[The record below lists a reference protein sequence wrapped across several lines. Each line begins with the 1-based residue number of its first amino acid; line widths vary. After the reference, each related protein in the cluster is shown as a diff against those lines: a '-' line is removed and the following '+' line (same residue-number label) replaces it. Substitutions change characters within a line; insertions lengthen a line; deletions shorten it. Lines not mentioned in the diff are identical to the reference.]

1 MPDPEPTPPPTPSPV
16 VKKQTRGVI
25 NQADAKDLNETEQ
38 VVTAAQ
44 SAAYAAPL
52 ATRGI
57 TSAMVTTLD
66 TDVVQCRK
74 DAAKAAQADFYAQKK
89 TKLEAAAKTT
99 LLDAFRYFQ
108 NAARAKFPT
117 DRDTQ
122 QQFFIGQDLAGA
134 NRQTL
139 ETYCAGLIEK
149 LATEPLTS
157 KGVTAGEISA
167 FPGKLEAWQDADT
180 DQGNAQGAAESLR
193 TTVDTALTSIKA
205 RRTEIR
211 LAVNLQWP
219 HTDPANNP
227 TRKAFGLPPGKPY
240 NG

>member
-1 MPDPEPTPPPTPSPV
+1 MPDPEPTPPPTPGPV
-16 VKKQTRGVI
+16 VKKQKRGVI
-25 NQADAKDLNETEQ
+25 NQADAKDLNESEQ

-44 SAAYAAPL
+44 DTAHAAPL

-57 TSAMVTTLD
+57 TSTMVTTLGA
-66 TDVVQCRK
+66 DVVQCRK

-89 TKLEAAAKTT
+89 TKQEAAAKTT
-99 LLDAFRYFQ
+99 LLGAFRYFQ
-108 NAARAKFPT
+108 NAAKLKFANDP
-117 DRDTQ
+117 DTQ
-122 QQFFIGQDLAGA
+122 QQFFIGEDLAGA
-134 NRQTL
+134 SRPTL

-149 LATEPLTS
+149 LAAEPMTDR
-157 KGVTAGEISA
+157 GVTAAEITA
-167 FPGKLEAWQDADT
+167 FPGQLEAWQDADT
-180 DQGNAQGAAESLR
+180 DQTNAQKAAADLR
-193 TTVDTALTSIKA
+193 KDVDTLLGTIKT

-219 HTDPANNP
+219 HTDPANGP